1 MNNFLTAAVVSN
13 DIHFMNYVLGRT
25 INGTTY
31 AGLKARTTG
40 APQNHWFGPGGDP
53 RSAGIGS
60 KEAILTVWS
69 YHREIIHDFGP
80 IPNNWNIPR
89 PT

>member
-40 APQNHWFGPGGDP
+40 AP
-53 RSAGIGS
+53 
-60 KEAILTVWS
+60 
-69 YHREIIHDFGP
+69 
-80 IPNNWNIPR
+80 
-89 PT
+89 